1 MLFRLMPFT
10 SRLTHIPVNDGRIL
24 PSGYAVPS
32 FATGAAACS
41 QNRGWIVLDAVDG
54 QEWYGQSYEGGTFT

>member
-10 SRLTHIPVNDGRIL
+10 SLLMHNPANDGRIL

-32 FATGAAACS
+32 FETGIAACS
-41 QNRGWIVLDAVDG
+41 QNRGGLVLGAVDG
-54 QEWYGQSYEGGTFT
+54 QEWYGRSYEGGTFT